1 LSVNILHV
9 QDIRENLVYANF
21 PCRNGFNTV
30 LESNKII
37 LSKNKLFVGKGY
49 SRDRMFKLDINN
61 KVNVFVY
68 MIELFLSLRHDRLAH
83 VSFRLLKYMAK
94 HNLIFYKIK
103 DKKTREIYIE
113 ANMTRKAFSKVERNI
128 NLLKLVHSDICE
140 LNDILTRG
148 GNRYFITFIDYYSKY
163 TYVYLI
169 EHKNQAF

>member
-1 LSVNILHV
+1 
-9 QDIRENLVYANF
+9 
-21 PCRNGFNTV
+21 
-30 LESNKII
+30 
-37 LSKNKLFVGKGY
+37 
-49 SRDRMFKLDINN
+49 
-61 KVNVFVY
+61 
-68 MIELFLSLRHDRLAH
+68 
-83 VSFRLLKYMAK
+83 MAK
-94 HNLIFYKIK
+94 HNLISYKIK